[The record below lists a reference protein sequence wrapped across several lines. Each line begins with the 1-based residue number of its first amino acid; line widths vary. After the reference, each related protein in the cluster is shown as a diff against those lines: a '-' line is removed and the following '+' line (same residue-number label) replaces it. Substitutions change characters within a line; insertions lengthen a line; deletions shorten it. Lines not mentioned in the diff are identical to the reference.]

1 MIEKPNLRLYSNKLY
16 ENEAAGDYFI
26 IDLNIRIADLGSAL
40 LFVSEL
46 NGLLM
51 KYTPTT
57 EQLRVSDMLERSS
70 KSYPVAERSGA
81 SSGIHPDKPF

>member
-1 MIEKPNLRLYSNKLY
+1 MIEKPNLRLYSNKLH
-16 ENEAAGDYFI
+16 ENEAAGDYYI
-26 IDLNIRIADLGSAL
+26 IDLNVRIADLGSAL

-57 EQLRVSDMLERSS
+57 EQLRVSDMLERAALENVLV
-70 KSYPVAERSGA
+70 KSRQL
-81 SSGIHPDKPF
+81 GIHPDKPF

>member
-57 EQLRVSDMLERSS
+57 EQLRVSDMLERAALENVLV
-70 KSYPVAERSGA
+70 KSRQL
-81 SSGIHPDKPF
+81 GIHPDKPF

>member
-1 MIEKPNLRLYSNKLY
+1 MIEKPNLRLYSNKLH

-51 KYTPTT
+51 KYTPTGG
-57 EQLRVSDMLERSS
+57 QSVSLSDEVLKHAPYLSD
-70 KSYPVAERSGA
+70 
-81 SSGIHPDKPF
+81 HDKPF

>member
-51 KYTPTT
+51 KYTPTGGQSVSSPT
-57 EQLRVSDMLERSS
+57 CPEQSLSLSDEVLKHAPYLSD
-70 KSYPVAERSGA
+70 
-81 SSGIHPDKPF
+81 HDKPF